1 MTGVLLTV
9 WKILC
14 IGYKIKQM
22 KTIDINAKEW
32 FDKINGNSYFA
43 GTITIN
49 YGMKNEETF
58 LMPFQYGYGSSY
70 EQEAKKILTEF
81 NKISSD
87 WFQSLYTYCKDNNII
102 LRSSI
107 KRKSLKRELKEIE
120 NNYNNK

>member
-1 MTGVLLTV
+1 MTFH
-9 WKILC
+9 I
-14 IGYKIKQM
+14 IKIKQM

-49 YGMKNEETF
+49 YGMKKEETF

-87 WFQSLYTYCKDNNII
+87 WFKSLYTYCKDNNII

>member
-1 MTGVLLTV
+1 MKT
-9 WKILC
+9 
-14 IGYKIKQM
+14 

-49 YGMKNEETF
+49 YGMKTEETF

-81 NKISSD
+81 NIISADYGQGIYS
-87 WFQSLYTYCKDNNII
+87 YCKENNII
-102 LRSSI
+102 LRGG
-107 KRKSLKRELKEIE
+107 KDLKCLKRDLKQIE
-120 NNYNNK
+120 TNYNNNLK

>member
-1 MTGVLLTV
+1 
-9 WKILC
+9 
-14 IGYKIKQM
+14 M

-32 FDKINGNSYFA
+32 FDKKNGNSYFA

-49 YGMKNEETF
+49 YGMKTEETF

-70 EQEAKKILTEF
+70 EQEAKKVLTEF
-81 NKISSD
+81 NKISSNG
-87 WFQSLYTYCKDNNII
+87 FQGLYTYCKDNNII

-120 NNYNNK
+120 NNYNNKLSN